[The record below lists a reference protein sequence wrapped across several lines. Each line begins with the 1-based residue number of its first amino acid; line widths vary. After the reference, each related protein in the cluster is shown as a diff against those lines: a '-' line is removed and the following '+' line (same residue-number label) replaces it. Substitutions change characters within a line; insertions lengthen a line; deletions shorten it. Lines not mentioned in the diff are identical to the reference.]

1 MGLVFQ
7 DYALFPH
14 LTVRKNVAFG
24 ARSDPAR
31 VDELLERLQISRL
44 ADERPGTLSGGE
56 RQRVA
61 LARALARRPRVLLL
75 DEPLSAL
82 DAHTRAEI
90 KVQLREL
97 LDELALPTIFIS
109 HDFRD
114 AVALAD
120 RAAVIVAG
128 TIRQV
133 GSVESLAHRPTD
145 AFVAALTGNNVLRAI
160 ASPGEAGSTLTLADG
175 QQLHVPTRAAGPVGA
190 VIAPGDVEILPEPPA
205 DGHPAN
211 ALHGK
216 VTSLTRLGKRVEAR
230 VGPVDLECRAEDATS
245 LLLAPGTDA
254 WIRLPA
260 ESITVVPLSISSF
273 DASRILKRKPP
284 FHIPESG
291 IWNGSALRSG
301 IVLRPQEIFI
311 LLKLLPWGQK
321 WTFDQIAHELGLSS
335 SAVHRSVERAAKAG
349 LYSYERREVNRAGL
363 AEFLVHGARY
373 AFPAERGGEARGMP
387 TAWAAE
393 PLAKKL
399 LSSGKNLPVW
409 PDPQGTALGFAL
421 EPLDPRVPDA
431 VRRDKALGELLALVD
446 AVRIGGARERGLA
459 AKELEKRLK
468 KGRR

>member
-1 MGLVFQ
+1 VAHLDLDFDLPLPPFTVSAALSVGTETVALVGPSGAGKTTILRAVAGLARPARGHIRLDDRAWFDAEADISLAPEERSVGLVFQ

-31 VDELLERLQISRL
+31 VDELLERLRISHL

-61 LARALARRPRVLLL
+61 LARALARRPQVLLL

-114 AVALAD
+114 AIALAD

-133 GSVESLAHRPTD
+133 GSVESLARTPTD

-160 ASPGEAGSTLTLADG
+160 ASPTEEGSTLTLVDG
-175 QQLHVPTRAAGPVGA
+175 QQVQVRTRAAGPVGA
-190 VIAPGDVEILPEPPA
+190 VIAPGDVEVLAVAPA

-216 VTSLTRLGKRVEAR
+216 VASLTRLGKRVEAR
-230 VGPVDLECRAEDATS
+230 VGPVDLECRSEDAAS
-245 LLLAPGTDA
+245 LLLEPGGNA

-260 ESITVVPLSISSF
+260 DAITVVPLDDHRF
-273 DASRILKRKPP
+273 P
-284 FHIPESG
+284 SG
-291 IWNGSALRSG
+291 L
-301 IVLRPQEIFI
+301 
-311 LLKLLPWGQK
+311 
-321 WTFDQIAHELGLSS
+321 
-335 SAVHRSVERAAKAG
+335 
-349 LYSYERREVNRAGL
+349 
-363 AEFLVHGARY
+363 
-373 AFPAERGGEARGMP
+373 
-387 TAWAAE
+387 
-393 PLAKKL
+393 
-399 LSSGKNLPVW
+399 
-409 PDPQGTALGFAL
+409 
-421 EPLDPRVPDA
+421 
-431 VRRDKALGELLALVD
+431 
-446 AVRIGGARERGLA
+446 
-459 AKELEKRLK
+459 
-468 KGRR
+468 

>member
-1 MGLVFQ
+1 VAHLDLDFDLPLPPFTVSAALSVGAETVALVGPSGAGKTTVLRAIAGLARPSRGHIRLDDRAWFDAEAGVSLAPEERSVGLVFQ

-61 LARALARRPRVLLL
+61 LARALARRPEVLLL

-133 GSVESLAHRPTD
+133 GSVESLARSPTD

-160 ASPGEAGSTLTLADG
+160 ASPAGEGSTLTLADG
-175 QQLHVPTRAAGPVGA
+175 QQLQVPARTAGPVGA
-190 VIAPGDVEILPEPPA
+190 IIAPGDIEVLPEPPT
-205 DGHPAN
+205 DGRPTN

-216 VTSLTRLGKRVEAR
+216 VASLTRLGKRVEAR
-230 VGPVDLECRAEDATS
+230 VGPVDLECRSEDAAS
-245 LLLAPGTDA
+245 LLLEAGGTA

-260 ESITVVPLSISSF
+260 DAITVVPLDGPRGDRF
-273 DASRILKRKPP
+273 D
-284 FHIPESG
+284 
-291 IWNGSALRSG
+291 
-301 IVLRPQEIFI
+301 
-311 LLKLLPWGQK
+311 
-321 WTFDQIAHELGLSS
+321 
-335 SAVHRSVERAAKAG
+335 
-349 LYSYERREVNRAGL
+349 
-363 AEFLVHGARY
+363 
-373 AFPAERGGEARGMP
+373 
-387 TAWAAE
+387 
-393 PLAKKL
+393 
-399 LSSGKNLPVW
+399 
-409 PDPQGTALGFAL
+409 
-421 EPLDPRVPDA
+421 VP
-431 VRRDKALGELLALVD
+431 
-446 AVRIGGARERGLA
+446 
-459 AKELEKRLK
+459 
-468 KGRR
+468 

>member
-1 MGLVFQ
+1 VAHLDLDFDLPLPPFTVSAALSVGAETVALVGPSGAGKTTVLRAIAGLARPARGHIRLDDRAWFDAEAGVSLAPEERSVGLVFQ

-61 LARALARRPRVLLL
+61 LARALARRPQVLLL

-133 GSVESLAHRPTD
+133 GSVESLARTPTD

-160 ASPGEAGSTLTLADG
+160 ASPGESGSTLTLADG
-175 QQLHVPTRAAGPVGA
+175 QQLQVPTRTAGPVGA
-190 VIAPGDVEILPEPPA
+190 VIAPGDVEVLPEPPSDA
-205 DGHPAN
+205 HPAN

-216 VTSLTRLGKRVEAR
+216 VASLTRLGKRVEAR
-230 VGPVDLECRAEDATS
+230 VGPVDLECPSDDAAS
-245 LLLAPGTDA
+245 LLLEPGGNA

-260 ESITVVPLSISSF
+260 ESITVVPLDGSPDSHRIS
-273 DASRILKRKPP
+273 
-284 FHIPESG
+284 
-291 IWNGSALRSG
+291 
-301 IVLRPQEIFI
+301 
-311 LLKLLPWGQK
+311 
-321 WTFDQIAHELGLSS
+321 
-335 SAVHRSVERAAKAG
+335 
-349 LYSYERREVNRAGL
+349 
-363 AEFLVHGARY
+363 
-373 AFPAERGGEARGMP
+373 
-387 TAWAAE
+387 
-393 PLAKKL
+393 
-399 LSSGKNLPVW
+399 
-409 PDPQGTALGFAL
+409 
-421 EPLDPRVPDA
+421 
-431 VRRDKALGELLALVD
+431 
-446 AVRIGGARERGLA
+446 
-459 AKELEKRLK
+459 
-468 KGRR
+468 